1 MSFIVG
7 LREQHPSLLIL
18 CPLIAHLTL
27 MALKLACE
35 FLTKGGTF
43 VTKVFRSKD
52 YQPLIWIFQQ
62 FFNKVQSTKPQA
74 SRNESAEIFVVC
86 QGQWQSRAHQRGKIF
101 QPQAFKHCF
110 ISLPGFLAPDK
121 IDSKFFDPKHAFKE
135 VDVQAKTV
143 RELIPVKKPKVCT
156 FQLIV
161 RSMQR
166 SCSVKTQT
174 TKPMCL
180 TKSAF
185 DE

>member
-1 MSFIVG
+1 
-7 LREQHPSLLIL
+7 
-18 CPLIAHLTL
+18 

-86 QGQWQSRAHQRGKIF
+86 QGEWQSQVPISTEI
-101 QPQAFKHCF
+101 KHFWVHFIYICI

-143 RELIPVKKPKVCT
+143 RELIPVKKPKVCV
-156 FQLIV
+156 LD
-161 RSMQR
+161 
-166 SCSVKTQT
+166 
-174 TKPMCL
+174 
-180 TKSAF
+180 A
-185 DE
+185 